1 MSTPGNSVTSPTS
14 SSLTILTKR
23 LLPLQRIPFD
33 EIPPES
39 PIIPIV
45 ETRPLALAIKKRTPI
60 TTTPEPNVDQQSAI
74 SEDLMHY
81 MKGTFDLNK
90 TDHLDL
96 NGDPSRMFQD
106 HSIFSLRDLSKLSYF
121 AFLKWEQAEYETTT
135 WYFAIKD
142 MV

>member
-39 PIIPIV
+39 PITPIV
-45 ETRPLALAIKKRTPI
+45 ETRPLAPAIEKRTPI
-60 TTTPEPNVDQQSAI
+60 TATPAPNVDQQSTI
-74 SEDLMHY
+74 SEDLLNY
-81 MKGTFDLNK
+81 MKDTFDLYE

-106 HSIFSLRDLSKLSYF
+106 NSIFHYGICQNSHILHF
-121 AFLKWEQAEYETTT
+121 
-135 WYFAIKD
+135 
-142 MV
+142 